1 MIRKIFRILTGI
13 LLAILL
19 LLVVLVIAI
28 RFPSVQSFVVGKAA
42 AYLSK
47 ELNTTVSI
55 GSVDFQ
61 LFRNFIIR
69 DLYVEDEKRDTLA
82 YIPLIEAKAS
92 VFSIADTRF
101 VFDKVTLTN
110 GVINLKR
117 FKERKGLNL
126 DIITDYFSRKDN
138 DTSSSSSKVDFKLEQ
153 VQLANM
159 RFHYRDLRFDDETP
173 CVDFEDI
180 RIDSLYANADNFF
193 FGDSTTFNV
202 NNISLK
208 EHKGFRISG
217 FKSNTVVKDN
227 ELTCNNLQITS
238 PQSTIAGQLTFLF
251 NDWED
256 FEDFVDSVS
265 IRSTF
270 ANTVVSS
277 NDLQYFAKELF
288 GLDKSV
294 TFEGSVKGKVPNLRG
309 KNIKITY
316 GKQSTIAGNISL
328 NGLPQIE
335 ETYVD
340 ADLNNL
346 VLNYE
351 DVARIPA
358 YPFTEK
364 KKLDIPSWLVPLGTV
379 NFKGKF
385 IGFLQDFV
393 TYGTIKTD
401 VGTIIADINLKTG
414 TAPERYSGNIQAV
427 NFDLGKMFNVSNVV
441 GVTSL
446 NCKID
451 GQSFD
456 IEKMNGKIEGQVD
469 YIDIYG
475 YRYSNLEIAGNA
487 SKKLFNGA
495 VSINEENIS
504 LDFNGKVDFTSK
516 TPQYNFNADV
526 TQLKPVALQLFKRD
540 PSASFGGN
548 VTLNA
553 QGNSIDDVVGS
564 IEISDFTYSEKDKV
578 ILADNIQF
586 NSEMENGLYN
596 ISLYSDIANAKFRN
610 VRKLS
615 TVFIT
620 LYNTIANYVPT
631 LKSIPNKGENENCQF
646 EIVAKNPQPVLDI
659 FAKGIKLSPNAT
671 ALGNVNTHTNEV
683 NINAYGDAF
692 QIEDNRFEDIKISG
706 NSKEERFYFTS
717 NIANLFLR
725 DSLPIDHITITGRS
739 DNSSAFIDCR
749 IHDFDTATNKLLL
762 AFDTEFL
769 DGGIAN
775 ITINPTS
782 MIKVDTLI
790 WKVASENKIKYSQAG
805 WLFEMVELKN
815 NYNHMLRIDG
825 VINSD
830 PANSLRL
837 NFNEFDVSPLNKIL
851 NAYDLQFGGIING
864 RIDLYSLAAKP
875 RLDGDINIRNFSFF
889 NDSVGDAHV
898 LADYDSNKDKVK
910 LRGEVLR
917 NSDSSI
923 AFNGFYQI
931 SERSNYLDFD
941 IRVQKLNLS
950 ALQHYFNGIVSD
962 LRGKGS
968 GKLRLY
974 GDPTAPFITGNALLQ
989 KASFKVDYLGTR
1001 YSLSDAIAFTEDYI
1015 AFDNVKLNDVN
1026 GSEAIVDGRL
1036 YHRFFDNMSFDININ
1051 ASKFQMLNTSI
1062 KQNDL
1067 YYGEAYGTGKVK
1079 VGGTP
1084 DLMRMELT
1092 MKTERVSPKIFTRI
1106 NMPLSSPEEISNDE
1120 YITFI
1125 TKNPDTNVIQIN
1137 AKRVPVKIEGF
1148 DLDFNITANT
1158 DAEINLIF
1166 DEKVGDVITGR
1177 GNGNIKMSIS
1187 PDGLFY
1193 MFGDYNITQGKY
1205 FFSMQNLVGKPFEI
1219 VSGSNIRWN
1228 GNPYDA
1234 IIDIKARYE
1243 KMVGLYDLLQDT
1255 ASFRSRQNVYV
1266 ILNLKNKLFSPEVSF
1281 DIEVPG
1287 ADANLES
1294 LIRRYINTDDEKN
1307 RQAMSIL
1314 FLNKFSVP
1322 EDIKQTQGS
1331 ALISNTTNASSSLT
1345 EFLSKQLSDWVSS
1358 LGREVDLDINLNYT
1372 QGDAITP
1379 EQYNVLLQKKLLND
1393 RIIIST
1399 NVGLGSGTSV
1409 NNTSGNVVGEFNIE
1423 YLVSKDGNFRV
1434 KAFNKSNINNVYRV
1448 NQAPYTQGVGWFY
1461 RKDFD
1466 SFEELLKKKKNTS
1479 N

>member
-1 MIRKIFRILTGI
+1 MIRKVLRIITGLLLTV
-13 LLAILL
+13 LL
-19 LLVVLVIAI
+19 LLVFLVVAI
-28 RFPSVQSFVVGKAA
+28 RFPAVQSFVVNRAA
-42 AYLSK
+42 SYLSK
-47 ELNTTVSI
+47 ELKTTVSI

-82 YIPLIEAKAS
+82 YIPVIEAKAS
-92 VFSIADTRF
+92 VFSIADSRF
-101 VFDKVTLTN
+101 VFDNVTLAD
-110 GVINLKR
+110 GVINVKR

-126 DIITDYFSRKDN
+126 DIITDYFAGGDT
-138 DTSSSSSKVDFKLEQ
+138 DTSSKSKVDFRLQ
-153 VQLANM
+153 RIQLANM
-159 RFHYRDLRFDDETP
+159 RFHYRDLRHDGHTP
-173 CVDFEDI
+173 CVDFDDI
-180 RIDSLYANADNFF
+180 RIDSLFVDADHFNFD
-193 FGDSTTFNV
+193 DSTTFHV

-217 FKSNTVVKDN
+217 FKSNTVIKDN
-227 ELTCNNLQITS
+227 EFTCNNLQIIS
-238 PQSTIAGQLTFLF
+238 PQSNVAGQLTFLF

-256 FEDFVDSVS
+256 FDDFIDSVN
-265 IRSTF
+265 IRSSF

-277 NDLQYFAKELF
+277 NDIQYFAKELF

-294 TFEGSVKGKVPNLRG
+294 TFEGTVKGKVPNLRG

-316 GKQSTIAGNISL
+316 GNQSLIAGNISL
-328 NGLPQIE
+328 NGLPEIE

-340 ADLNNL
+340 ADLKNL
-346 VLNYE
+346 VLSYD
-351 DVARIPA
+351 DVARIPS
-358 YPFTEK
+358 YPFLEK
-364 KKLDIPSWLVPLGTV
+364 KKLEIPSWLVPLGTV

-385 IGFLQDFV
+385 IGYLQDFV
-393 TYGTIKTD
+393 TYGTIKTKI
-401 VGTIIADINLKTG
+401 GTIVADVNLKTG
-414 TAPERYSGNIQAV
+414 TSLERYSGNIQAV
-427 NFDLGKMFNVSNVV
+427 DFDLGKMFDASNVI
-441 GVTSL
+441 GATSF

-456 IEKMNGKIEGQVD
+456 IEKVNGKIEGQVD

-475 YRYSNLEIAGNA
+475 YRYSNLEVAGDA

-504 LDFNGKVDFTSK
+504 LDFNGKVDFTSE

-526 TQLKPVALQLFKRD
+526 AQLKPVALQLFKRD
-540 PSASFGGN
+540 PTSAFSGN

-553 QGNSIDDVVGS
+553 RGKNIDDVIGS
-564 IEISDFTYSEKDKV
+564 IQISDFTYSEKEKL
-578 ILADNIQF
+578 IIADNILF

-596 ISLYSDIANAKFRN
+596 ISLNSDVANAKFRN

-620 LYNTIANYVPT
+620 LYNTITNYVPT
-631 LKSIPNKGENENCQF
+631 IKPIPNKGEKENCQF

-659 FAKGIKLSPNAT
+659 FAPSIKLAPNAT

-683 NINAYGDAF
+683 NINAYGDVF
-692 QIEDNRFEDIKISG
+692 QIDDNRFEDIKISG
-706 NSKEERFYFTS
+706 NSKEGRFYFTS
-717 NIANLFLR
+717 TIGNLFLR
-725 DSLPIDHITITGRS
+725 DSLPIDHITIAGQS
-739 DNSSAFIDCR
+739 DNKSSFIDCR

-775 ITINPTS
+775 ITINPS
-782 MIKVDTLI
+782 SLIKVDTLI
-790 WKVASENKIKYSQAG
+790 WKVAKENKIKYSQAG

-815 NYNHMLRIDG
+815 NYNHMLRLDG

-830 PANSLRL
+830 PENSLKL
-837 NFNEFDVSPLNKIL
+837 NFNDFDVAPLNKIL
-851 NAYDLQFGGIING
+851 YAYDLQFGGIITG
-864 RIDLYSLAAKP
+864 RVDLFSLAAKP
-875 RLDGDINIRNFSFF
+875 RLDGDIQIRNFSFF

-898 LADYDSNKDKVK
+898 LADYDSNKDKVNLK
-910 LRGEVLR
+910 GEVLR
-917 NSDSSI
+917 NGDSSI

-931 SERSNYLDFD
+931 SERSDFLDFD

-950 ALQHYFNGIVSD
+950 ALQHYFKGIVSD

-974 GDPTAPFITGNALLQ
+974 GDPAEPFITGNALLQ

-1001 YSLSDAIAFTEDYI
+1001 YSLSDDIDFKEDYI
-1015 AFDNVKLNDVN
+1015 GFDNVKLNDIN
-1026 GSEAIVDGRL
+1026 GSEAIVDGKL
-1036 YHRFFDNMSFDININ
+1036 YHRFFDNMSFDLNIN
-1051 ASKFQMLNTSI
+1051 AKKFQMLNTTI
-1062 KQNDL
+1062 KENDL

-1092 MKTERVSPKIFTRI
+1092 MKTERVSPKIFTKI

-1125 TKNPDTNVIQIN
+1125 NKNPATNVVQAN
-1137 AKRVPVKIEGF
+1137 AKRIPVKIEGF

-1158 DAEINLIF
+1158 EAEINLIF

-1234 IIDIKARYE
+1234 SIDIKARYE

-1294 LIRRYINTDDEKN
+1294 LIRRYINTEDEKN

-1331 ALISNTTNASSSLT
+1331 TLISNTTNASSSLT

-1379 EQYNVLLQKKLLND
+1379 EQYNVLLQK
-1393 RIIIST
+1393 II
-1399 NVGLGSGTSV
+1399 
-1409 NNTSGNVVGEFNIE
+1409 E
-1423 YLVSKDGNFRV
+1423 
-1434 KAFNKSNINNVYRV
+1434 
-1448 NQAPYTQGVGWFY
+1448 
-1461 RKDFD
+1461 
-1466 SFEELLKKKKNTS
+1466 
-1479 N
+1479 